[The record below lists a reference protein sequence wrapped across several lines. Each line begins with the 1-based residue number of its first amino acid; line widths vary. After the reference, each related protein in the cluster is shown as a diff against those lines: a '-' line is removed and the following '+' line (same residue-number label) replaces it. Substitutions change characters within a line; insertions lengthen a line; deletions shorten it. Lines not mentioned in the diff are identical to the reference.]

1 MAEDCAIFNYRLSRA
16 RRIIENSF
24 GILAARWRILRRHI
38 IAYPYQV
45 ILYTQAAV
53 ALHNFL
59 RSVESS
65 VYCPPGF
72 ADCEDGYGNVVEG
85 AWRTDDDNN
94 TGLQSIS
101 STGSNSGVINSLY
114 MHIYDSCKF
123 YYDNR
128 YSRSAAETRDCFK
141 NYFCSPTGD
150 STNMYGEQTNYI
162 SYY

>member
-1 MAEDCAIFNYRLSRA
+1 MAEDRAIFNYRLSRA
-16 RRIIENSF
+16 CRIIENYF
-24 GILAARWRILRRHI
+24 GILAACWRILRRPI
-38 IAYPYQV
+38 IAYPDRV

-72 ADCEDGYGNVVEG
+72 ADCEDGCGNVVEG

-101 STGSNSGVINSLY
+101 STGSN
-114 MHIYDSCKF
+114 
-123 YYDNR
+123 R
-128 YSRSAAETRDCFK
+128 
-141 NYFCSPTGD
+141 
-150 STNMYGEQTNYI
+150 
-162 SYY
+162 